1 MKLTVVSI
9 GNKNEL
15 ALYNDGK
22 LALLKNYGI
31 TKKRIKDLDQKDFSA
46 IEKIKD
52 FSTYEYKFE
61 SLVDKTSNIICIGL
75 NYSSHIEETKSDIP
89 EYPLLFLKS
98 NNALAGNTAEIIAG
112 NGFDV
117 DYEGELGVMIG
128 KKTRNIREED
138 ALDNVLGYFI
148 GNDVSSRFM
157 QFKTSQWF
165 IGKSFDNFFPNGPYL
180 LTADEIPDPQN
191 LNIKTY
197 LNNELRQN
205 SNTKMMIYPVG
216 KLIAYISKF
225 ITLMPGDVISTGT
238 PSGVILGMP
247 KEKRNWI
254 KPGDVVTVEIDKL
267 GTLKNKFV

>member
-1 MKLTVVSI
+1 MKITVVSI
-9 GNKNEL
+9 NNKKEL

-46 IEKIKD
+46 IETID
-52 FSTYEYKFE
+52 NFSTYEYNFE
-61 SLVDKTSNIICIGL
+61 SLVDESSNIICIGL
-75 NYSSHIEETKSDIP
+75 NYRSHIEETRGEIP
-89 EYPLLFLKS
+89 EDPLLFLKS
-98 NNALAGNTAEIIAG
+98 NNTLAGNSAEITTG
-112 NGFDV
+112 NGFDI

-128 KKTRNIREED
+128 KKTRNVSEED
-138 ALDNVLGYFI
+138 ALNNVLGYFI

-157 QFKTSQWF
+157 QFKTPQWY

-180 LTADEIPDPQN
+180 LTADEISDPQK
-191 LNIKTY
+191 LDIKTY

-205 SNTKMMIYPVG
+205 SNTKMMINPIK

-225 ITLMPGDVISTGT
+225 MTLMPGDIISTGT
-238 PSGVILGMP
+238 PSGVILEMP
-247 KEKRNWI
+247 KEIRVWI

-267 GTLKNKFV
+267 GMLKNGFI